1 MRAAVTGAFSVAER
15 IYPMSEV
22 RGRSQEDP
30 MPQGRR
36 PRGVTPHP
44 RSGAAAKSA
53 RLQRRRNA
61 REKLPLVRAQGRWL
75 GGATPRPRSGGCTG
89 VGVPRGTIPRSR
101 SEGAAVRRYPS
112 FKVRS
117 SRCALLEQPLPH
129 TQGKR
134 NPSKTVGVAR
144 GHQKA
149 DTLKPYS

>member
-53 RLQRRRNA
+53 RLRRRRNA

-101 SEGAAVRRYPS
+101 SEGAAVKRFPTSKIRETQVRRQVLQGGIRRETHRNHTHRKLVNPIT
-112 FKVRS
+112 
-117 SRCALLEQPLPH
+117 LGPQPCL
-129 TQGKR
+129 TQ
-134 NPSKTVGVAR
+134 
-144 GHQKA
+144 
-149 DTLKPYS
+149 